1 MPVQLSIADA
11 EKAISN
17 RLIEYIETEYFGKT
31 RELLSRCKETLAA
44 PGTLFQKPYLEA
56 AKAYQ
61 LAEGGIGN
69 AKIPERIKILL
80 QTMAEKD
87 KGVFAKPYSHQIESL
102 ESFWNGYDVLVS
114 TGTGS
119 GKTECFMWPL
129 VSKMAGE
136 AIGLTGDRQSWEGS
150 RAVRALILYPM
161 NALVSDQVGRL
172 RKMVGDKQGSFLDI
186 WKSAVG
192 DVRRPQFGMYTGRTP
207 YAGDARS
214 KRRDKEYAE
223 TLRRDFCELSEEDR
237 LHLSETGRFPEKQD
251 ILAYA
256 DVIAEGRDGWS
267 PLDAEMLM
275 RFENATAYAGHS
287 GDQLLHAAVHAY
299 TIHGKRYLEEYRE
312 MVGTESEG
320 ANAARSR

>member
-69 AKIPERIKILL
+69 AKIPERIRILL

-87 KGVFAKPYSHQIESL
+87 KGVFTKPYSHQIESL

-136 AIGLTGDRQSWEGS
+136 AQGFDGGP
-150 RAVRALILYPM
+150 RAPL
-161 NALVSDQVGRL
+161 
-172 RKMVGDKQGSFLDI
+172 KQKG
-186 WKSAVG
+186 G
-192 DVRRPQFGMYTGRTP
+192 
-207 YAGDARS
+207 
-214 KRRDKEYAE
+214 
-223 TLRRDFCELSEEDR
+223 
-237 LHLSETGRFPEKQD
+237 EK
-251 ILAYA
+251 
-256 DVIAEGRDGWS
+256 
-267 PLDAEMLM
+267 P
-275 RFENATAYAGHS
+275 
-287 GDQLLHAAVHAY
+287 
-299 TIHGKRYLEEYRE
+299 
-312 MVGTESEG
+312 
-320 ANAARSR
+320 

>member
-69 AKIPERIKILL
+69 AKIPERIRILL

-87 KGVFAKPYSHQIESL
+87 KGVFTKPYSHQIESL

-129 VSKMAGE
+129 VSKSHR
-136 AIGLTGDRQSWEGS
+136 IDRRPSVVGRKPGGQSIDS
-150 RAVRALILYPM
+150 
-161 NALVSDQVGRL
+161 VSDERACIRSGRPSAQNGRRQA
-172 RKMVGDKQGSFLDI
+172 RK
-186 WKSAVG
+186 
-192 DVRRPQFGMYTGRTP
+192 
-207 YAGDARS
+207 
-214 KRRDKEYAE
+214 
-223 TLRRDFCELSEEDR
+223 
-237 LHLSETGRFPEKQD
+237 FP
-251 ILAYA
+251 
-256 DVIAEGRDGWS
+256 
-267 PLDAEMLM
+267 
-275 RFENATAYAGHS
+275 
-287 GDQLLHAAVHAY
+287 
-299 TIHGKRYLEEYRE
+299 
-312 MVGTESEG
+312 
-320 ANAARSR
+320 